1 MEFMLN
7 IEKLSTDYQVKR
19 LTAGDAGKTYALV
32 ETNSNY
38 YNFCPP
44 RPNRHTI
51 LEDIKVVPANKT
63 LDDKFY
69 VGFYDQGKLIAVMDL
84 IYQYPNEQ
92 SAWIGFFMVDAKY
105 QGQGIGSKIM
115 ADVTAELKRSGLT
128 LIELSYPKGFAQSE
142 HFLLK
147 NGFIKDGREIAV
159 PGYTVIVMGKQL

>member
-19 LTAGDAGKTYALV
+19 LTVGDAGKTYALV

-69 VGFYDQGKLIAVMDL
+69 VGFYDQEKLVAVMDL

-92 SAWIGFFMVDAKY
+92 SAWMGFFMVDAKY